1 MLVFLSVL
9 ERGVVGAQEVTR
21 KAWTN
26 IEATSSSIDVSY
38 SRESITPDVV
48 SCLEILDLRI
58 ILQKREELFRGKRAP
73 KMQKMISYGTSL
85 VRGNT
90 NDTSE
95 AGDGSIVYDRRQ
107 GLFRAKGG
115 LDLAV

>member
-1 MLVFLSVL
+1 VEEEVEVEQGEDEDLSVL

-26 IEATSSSIDVSY
+26 IEATSSIDVSY

-58 ILQKREELFRGKRAP
+58 
-73 KMQKMISYGTSL
+73 TDVSL
-85 VRGNT
+85 VLPRT
-90 NDTSE
+90 RD
-95 AGDGSIVYDRRQ
+95 VPYDIIFCIFGARFPRNNSS
-107 GLFRAKGG
+107 LF
-115 LDLAV
+115 